1 MRTIKKQSMRTRLTV
16 FFVVMSIIP
25 AAVLGVAALWLFSN
39 NLEANEIRSNQH
51 TLEFLDYR
59 LNQVISGIHKSV
71 LLTAYNEN
79 VRSYFQPRPGT
90 DADTL
95 AAVGQMA
102 KREIISLQLH
112 EGADSVMLIG
122 KNGSALVYS
131 KANFARVSEVKQV
144 DYEPL
149 DSSRFRIHAAWGKPR
164 LAAGRR
170 VVPYERV
177 VLGMDG
183 ASDAARLVVNYPDTV
198 FSGLFARYER
208 ENQASFFMV
217 NLDGTVMAGTDESL
231 AGMDA
236 VDALGLDV
244 SALSSDADSAYADGC
259 LYSYRINTAYGYVLL
274 ERVPLAV
281 FSALFRPMMLL
292 LLGISVVCV
301 FVCLALGVL
310 LSHAMTK
317 PLYQLIDRVSNDPT
331 SAAHASTVRHSDEFA
346 MLSDQYDVV
355 IRRLESAI
363 ADYYEEQRKKK
374 EAEVRALEFQINPHF
389 LYNTLSTIIWL
400 IDAGESDQ
408 AIEITQALSS
418 FFRISISKGREFISL
433 RDELCHVRLYVNIQ
447 KARYADL
454 ISVEY
459 NVPDALQDCLTPKLI
474 LQPLVENAILHGMR
488 GNHGGCHVRIQ
499 GHQEEDDIVLTV
511 EDDGD
516 RATAETI
523 AEINAFLDDK
533 SSEAAGKD
541 YGIGISNVH
550 DRIRMSFGE
559 GYGLS
564 YARANGN
571 TIAQI
576 RIRAMKGDKSSVPH
590 IDCG

>member
-1 MRTIKKQSMRTRLTV
+1 ML
-16 FFVVMSIIP
+16 FVVMSIIP
-25 AAVLGVAALWLFSN
+25 AAVLGIAAMWLFSN

-59 LNQVISGIHKSV
+59 LNQVISDIHKSV
-71 LLTAYNEN
+71 LLAAYDNN
-79 VRSYFQPRPGT
+79 IRSYFQPKPGA
-90 DADTL
+90 DADML

-122 KNGSALVYS
+122 KDGSALVYS
-131 KANFARVSEVKQV
+131 KANFARVLEVKQV
-144 DYEPL
+144 DYNPL
-149 DSSRFRIHAAWGKPR
+149 DSSRFRIHAAWAKPR
-164 LAAGRR
+164 LERGRH

-177 VLGMDG
+177 VLGTDG
-183 ASDAARLVVNYPDTV
+183 VSDVARLVVNYPETV
-198 FSGLFARYER
+198 FSGLFTRYER
-208 ENQASFFMV
+208 ENQASFLMV
-217 NLDGTVMAGTDESL
+217 DLEGTVMASTDESL
-231 AGMDA
+231 VGLNAMD
-236 VDALGLDV
+236 VLGV
-244 SALSSDADSAYADGC
+244 NIPALSGNDNSTYAEGY
-259 LYSYRINTAYGYVLL
+259 LYSYRINATNGYVLL
-274 ERVPLAV
+274 EQVPLSV

-292 LLGISVVCV
+292 LLGISVVCI
-301 FVCLALGVL
+301 FVCLALGAL

-331 SAAHASTVRHSDEFA
+331 SAAHASTVRYSDEFA

-408 AIEITQALSS
+408 AIEITKALSS

-459 NVPDALQDCLTPKLI
+459 DVPDALLDCLTPKLI
-474 LQPLVENAILHGMR
+474 LQPLVENAIQYGMR
-488 GNHGGCHVRIQ
+488 GNHGGCHVRIKC
-499 GHQEEDDIVLTV
+499 HKEADDIVLTV

-516 RATAETI
+516 RATEETI
-523 AEINAFLDDK
+523 AEINTFLDYRNGVV
-533 SSEAAGKD
+533 AGKN

-550 DRIRMSFGE
+550 DRIKMSFGE

-564 YARANGN
+564 FARVNGN
-571 TIAQI
+571 TIVRI
-576 RIRAMKGDKSSVPH
+576 RIRAMNGDESSVPH
-590 IDCG
+590 IDS

>member
-1 MRTIKKQSMRTRLTV
+1 MNAIKKQSMRTRLTA

-25 AAVLGVAALWLFSN
+25 AAVLGAAALWLFSN

-59 LNQVISGIHKSV
+59 LSQVISGIHKTV
-71 LLTAYNEN
+71 LLAAYNEN
-79 VRSYFQPRPGT
+79 VRAYFEPRPGA
-90 DADTL
+90 DADAL

-102 KREIISLQLH
+102 GRELISLQLR
-112 EGADSVMLIG
+112 EDAESVMLIG
-122 KNGSALVYS
+122 RDGSALVYS
-131 KANFARVSEVKQV
+131 KANFARVSEVDHV

-149 DSSRFRIHAAWGKPR
+149 DESRFRIHAAWGKPR
-164 LAAGRR
+164 LSEGRH

-183 ASDAARLVVNYPDTV
+183 AQDVARLVVNYPETA
-198 FSGLFARYER
+198 FSGLFTRYEQ
-208 ENQASFFMV
+208 EDQASFFMV
-217 NLDGTVMAGTDESL
+217 DPEGTVMACADDSL
-231 AGMDA
+231 VGMDA
-236 VDALGLDV
+236 KAVLGLDV
-244 SALSSDADSAYADGC
+244 AALAGDSGSAHAEGC
-259 LYSYRINTAYGYVLL
+259 LYSYRVNASNGFVLL
-274 ERVPLAV
+274 ERVPLSV
-281 FSALFRPMMLL
+281 FSALFRPMVLL
-292 LLGISVVCV
+292 MLGISVVCV
-301 FVCLALGVL
+301 FVCLALGAL

-317 PLYQLIDRVSNDPT
+317 PLYALIDRVSNDPT
-331 SAAHASTVRHSDEFA
+331 SAAHASTARHGDEFA
-346 MLSDQYDVV
+346 LLSDHYDVV
-355 IRRLESAI
+355 IRRLEAAI

-400 IDAGESDQ
+400 IDAGESDR

-433 RDELCHVRLYVNIQ
+433 RDELCHVRLYVDIQ

-459 NVPDALQDCLTPKLI
+459 DVPEALMDFQTPKLI
-474 LQPLVENAILHGMR
+474 LQPLVENSILHGMQD
-488 GNHGGCHVRIQ
+488 NHGGCHIRIR
-499 GHQEEDDIVLTV
+499 GRLDGDDILLTV

-523 AEINAFLDDK
+523 DGMNAFLEDR
-533 SSEAAGKD
+533 SSVAAGRD

-564 YARANGN
+564 YARADGC
-571 TIAQI
+571 TVARV
-576 RIRAMKGDKSSVPH
+576 RIKAIDGGEGGVPR
-590 IDCG
+590 IDR